1 MATMKIL
8 LTGAAGFI
16 GSHLGER
23 LLENDHEVLALD
35 NFDPYYDIS
44 LKEDRVARLREYSR
58 FQLERG
64 DIRDAALVSRLTQ
77 NFAPDRIVHLAAR
90 AGVRPSIEAPAEYCA
105 VNVTGTANIFEAA
118 QVGSTPVVFASS
130 SSVYGDSAT
139 PPYSENEVADFPVSP
154 YAATKRAGELLAF
167 TYHHLYQL
175 PITCLRFFTVYGPR
189 QRPDMAIH
197 KFSKAILN
205 DQTITLFGDGTT
217 ARDYTFVAD
226 IVDGIIASI
235 ERAPELGY
243 EVLNLGGGQ
252 TISLRE
258 LVEKIETI
266 AGKKAR
272 IEWQS
277 EQPGDVRLTSA
288 DISRAR
294 EKLGYNPQ
302 TSIDDGLRATVDW
315 MRAGAQD

>member
-1 MATMKIL
+1 MAGMKIL

-16 GSHLGER
+16 GSHLSEK
-23 LLENDHEVLALD
+23 LLENHHEILALD
-35 NFDPYYDIS
+35 NYDPYYDVV
-44 LKEDRVARLREYSR
+44 LKEKRAARLQEYSR
-58 FQLERG
+58 FSLERG
-64 DIRDAALVSRLTQ
+64 DIRDAQLVSRLTQ
-77 NFAPDRIVHLAAR
+77 DFAPDRIVHLAAR

-118 QVGSTPVVFASS
+118 RLGNTPVVFASS

-139 PPYSENEVADFPVSP
+139 PPYSESEVADFPVSP
-154 YAATKRAGELLAF
+154 YAATKRAGELLAHTF
-167 TYHHLYQL
+167 HHLYQL

-197 KFSKAILN
+197 KFSTAILN
-205 DQTITLFGDGTT
+205 DRTITLFGDGTT
-217 ARDYTFVAD
+217 ARDYTFVGD
-226 IVDGIIASI
+226 IVDGVIAAI
-235 ERAPELGY
+235 ERAPQLGY
-243 EVLNLGGGQ
+243 EILNLGGGQ

-258 LVEKIETI
+258 LVEKIEII

-272 IEWQS
+272 IEWQDD
-277 EQPGDVRLTSA
+277 QPGDVKLTAA

-302 TSIDDGLRATVDW
+302 TSIDEGLRATIDW
-315 MRAGAQD
+315 LRAEE